1 VVDDEPGGPM
11 HWELAKL
18 FWDGPG
24 PEDRRFLWFSHRDPV
39 TFDPA
44 DYEDVLW
51 QLGETGFEPVAYHAW
66 PVPGAAGGFSEGPD
80 APGLREVTLFKRPL
94 GYEPGGHAHEIGD
107 EEGEEEA

>member
-1 VVDDEPGGPM
+1 MDEADAGYPM
-11 HWELAKL
+11 HWETAKL

-24 PEDRRFLWFSHRDPV
+24 PNDRRFLWFSHRDGV
-39 TFDPA
+39 NFDPG

-66 PVPGAAGGFSEGPD
+66 PAADGAAGSLPDGPD

-94 GYEPGGHAHEIGD
+94 GFEPGSHQHAD
-107 EEGEEEA
+107 EEDDER

>member
-1 VVDDEPGGPM
+1 MDDEAELGYPM
-11 HWELAKL
+11 HWEMAKL

-24 PEDRRFLWFSHRDPV
+24 PDDRRFLWFSHRDSV
-39 TFDPA
+39 VYDPG

-66 PVPGAAGGFSEGPD
+66 PAPGIAADSLPDGPD

-94 GYEPGGHAHEIGD
+94 GFEPGGHHHAGGGED
-107 EEGEEEA
+107 EG